1 MSLQLKFGLSY
12 IAVIALVLIVLN
24 TYPLLV
30 SEDLVFRSKE
40 ATVSSSVKVIS
51 SALGGLSQLTEA
63 NVSKALD
70 GLEETGVSR
79 ILVTDSAG
87 QVLYDTR
94 QEERAVGQYVF
105 YSEIA
110 QALDGNDAFYCTF
123 TGDAFLSRGAG
134 PVVYRNQTIGAVY
147 AYQYDAQQGALL
159 KELNLAT

>member
-1 MSLQLKFGLSY
+1 M
-12 IAVIALVLIVLN
+12 
-24 TYPLLV
+24 
-30 SEDLVFRSKE
+30 
-40 ATVSSSVKVIS
+40 
-51 SALGGLSQLTEA
+51 TEA

-110 QALDGNDAFYCTF
+110 QALDGNDAF
-123 TGDAFLSRGAG
+123 
-134 PVVYRNQTIGAVY
+134 
-147 AYQYDAQQGALL
+147 
-159 KELNLAT
+159 